1 MNQTFLF
8 DDLHLKITEKSPYI
22 GGIWES
28 ETNLTLQEEKW
39 FRQIYT
45 DLKNFES
52 PVVID
57 VGASTGCL
65 SLFNTIRK
73 FPIYSFEPNLTAFAE
88 LVQNVYQ
95 NGCNT
100 SCYNIGLGEKYEE
113 SYLSVHEEL
122 WGYGYNKI
130 SKSETNEKIKIYP
143 LDDIIP
149 TNSKVTHVKI
159 DVEGYEL
166 FVLRGMK
173 RILYQKPIIYME
185 MIESNFE
192 QFEYSS
198 KEIVDFM
205 VDLGYTY
212 FPIDEHNYKFI

>member
-1 MNQTFLF
+1 MNETLLF
-8 DDLHLKITEKSPYI
+8 DDLSLKITEKSPYI

-28 ETNLTLQEEKW
+28 ETNLVLQEEKW

-45 DLKNFES
+45 DLKESDS

-57 VGASTGCL
+57 IGASTGCL
-65 SLFNTIRK
+65 SLFNSIRK
-73 FPIYSFEPNLTAFAE
+73 FPIYSFEPNLTAFSE
-88 LVQNVYQ
+88 LVRNVYI

-100 SCYNIGLGEKYEE
+100 SCYNVALGEKYEE
-113 SYLSVHEEL
+113 KYLTVHDEL
-122 WGYGYNKI
+122 WGYGYNKV
-130 SKSETNEKIKIYP
+130 SESETNHKIKIYP

-149 TNSKVTHVKI
+149 TNSRITHVKI

-173 RILYQKPIIYME
+173 RTLYQKPIVYLE
-185 MIESNFE
+185 MIDSNFA
-192 QFEYSS
+192 QFGYSS

-205 VDLGYTY
+205 VDLGYIY